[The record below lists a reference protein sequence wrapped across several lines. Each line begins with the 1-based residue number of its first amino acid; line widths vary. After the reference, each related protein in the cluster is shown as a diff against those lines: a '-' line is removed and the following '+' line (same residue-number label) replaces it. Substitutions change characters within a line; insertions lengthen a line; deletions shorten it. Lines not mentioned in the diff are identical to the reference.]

1 MYFFMG
7 LLVKMNYIIF
17 LKNNCI
23 GCLVSYFEG
32 QPLGLIEYL
41 SQGIPIIV
49 NSYSGTGEIF
59 KHKVGYKLSL
69 NFKLN
74 DCANIIKK
82 ASKCL
87 K

>member
-1 MYFFMG
+1 M
-7 LLVKMNYIIF
+7 
-17 LKNNCI
+17 
-23 GCLVSYFEG
+23 SYFEG

-49 NSYSGTGEIF
+49 GTGEIF
-59 KHKVGYKLSL
+59 KHKVGYKLPL

-82 ASKCL
+82 ASKMSKIEYYNYSKKSL
-87 K
+87 LYFKKYY